1 MEKPTNTI
9 VKSKFIP
16 NNPYKPNN
24 KNKIY
29 KTKPT
34 TKQKKVMEI
43 ITENQ
48 GIPIGKAME
57 QAGYTKVTAES
68 PTNLTNSKS
77 WQQLMDEYLPDQL
90 LQRKHQ
96 EGLDATKKEDKEQVP
111 DYAVRKQ
118 YLDLAYKIKGKN
130 IDTPTQNINLN
141 VVSDEQIKRLLD

>member
-1 MEKPTNTI
+1 MEKSTSTTKTI
-9 VKSKFIP
+9 HTSNNKGKIYNVKSSRRHK
-16 NNPYKPNN
+16 
-24 KNKIY
+24 
-29 KTKPT
+29 
-34 TKQKKVMEI
+34 EI
-43 ITENQ
+43 AEKLAEDSSLTLKDAILEV
-48 GIPIGKAME
+48 
-57 QAGYTKVTAES
+57 GYSISTAES
-68 PTNLTNSKS
+68 PTKITESKS

-90 LQRKHQ
+90 LQQKHQ